1 MASNQSFN
9 GAIIY
14 DPGAYSHQDIDLGGS
29 FPLGVRGIV
38 GIFGESSTG
47 KPGALED
54 IEKNFY
60 TPEELPSIISKYG
73 DGNISDIASFLFAP
87 SNDGAIPNGAQYV
100 YIYKT
105 NASTNASKVV
115 DKKSSNYANY
125 VNFVSKLFGVAGDAI
140 TITWATGAHPSPV
153 VVTVVGTDITITAD
167 NGVATPA
174 QVVAAVNIH
183 PQASLLVTASEQ
195 YSPSI
200 NPWFIDTAYPVL
212 TLAGGNSSVATLYS
226 ATYGLPS
233 NFLTVTNTITNET
246 VAKVTATAPI
256 DLTAHVYLPGDKFTL
271 QLNGSEV
278 YTFTFPVGCNVALDP
293 AEINSIVTL
302 LIALSTPA
310 NWSSP
315 SGGTPINAAFTINVT
330 GTDAAAVLE
339 IKQDATFMGHRK
351 GYGKT
356 MELKDGVG
364 TPLAHSRLNP
374 GFLIPSEE
382 VDTITIKN
390 LSTRSQFS
398 DIVGGDIAISFRYSD
413 LTAQSAQVQ
422 VTSTS
427 VILTVVGGYTPG
439 TYTFLKSQYKT
450 LTDLA
455 SAVNLLSNWSA
466 TFVNPADKFLQT
478 STLDI
483 VSGLGAIS
491 ATNYPCR
498 IKKDAYSVKQFYAQ
512 YAAIVYMTQTTY
524 VTGLLDDQAELSFT
538 GGTVGETTN
547 ASITAALNEMTKVRI
562 NAVLPLFSRDAT
574 ADFADGLTD
583 TASNY
588 TIAGIHAALQN
599 HLALMRT
606 TTRRSERQGYA
617 SLKDTFDNCKIVAS
631 DLTSGLIQLCIQDIK
646 QISAFGELKW
656 FQPFAQAA
664 FLAGGRMGS
673 PVGTPMTFKFFN
685 ISGLRQTAQA
695 MTTDEEDIINDFD
708 PRTQSTEAIIAG
720 ITFMEKPETGG
731 YRFKLDNTTYG
742 KDGNWVWNR
751 GNVVY
756 AADIFAYDFRDKL
769 EKIYVGRKNTVRA
782 SEVKSTCMSILGTYL
797 NEGITVSTADAAG
810 GFKDLTVK
818 IVGNTIYISVTV
830 KLVEGIDF
838 IFIEELIQRAVQS
851 A

>member
-100 YIYKT
+100 YVYKT
-105 NASTNASKVV
+105 NASTNSSKVV

-125 VNFVSKLFGVAGDAI
+125 VNFVSKLFGTAGDAI
-140 TITWATGAHPSPV
+140 TITWATGAPASPV
-153 VVTVVGTDITITAD
+153 VVTVIGTAITVTAD

-174 QVVAAVNIH
+174 QVVSAVNSH

-200 NPWFIDTAYPVL
+200 NPWYIVTTYPVL
-212 TLAGGNSSVATLYS
+212 TLAGGDSSFATLYS
-226 ATYGLPS
+226 AIYGLSS
-233 NFLTVTNTITNET
+233 NFLTSTNTITNET
-246 VAKVTATAPI
+246 VAKVTATAAI
-256 DLTAHVYLPGDKFTL
+256 DLTSHIYVPGDIFTL

-278 YTFTFPVGCNVALDP
+278 YTFTFPAGCNVVGNP
-293 AEINSIVTL
+293 AEIKDIATL
-302 LIALSTPA
+302 AIALVTPG

-315 SGGTPINAAFTINVT
+315 SGATPINGAFTVNVT
-330 GTDAAAVLE
+330 GTNAAAIIE
-339 IKQDATFMGHRK
+339 IRQDATFMGHRK

-356 MELKDGVG
+356 IELTDGTG
-364 TPLAHSRLNP
+364 TPLANSRLTP
-374 GFLIPSEE
+374 GFLIPTEE
-382 VDTITIKN
+382 VATITLKN
-390 LSTRSQFS
+390 LSTKSQVS

-413 LTAQSAQVQ
+413 LTAQSAQVE
-422 VTSTS
+422 VTSTA
-427 VILTVVGGYTPG
+427 VILTVVGGFTPG
-439 TYTFLKSQYKT
+439 THTFLKSQYKT
-450 LTDLA
+450 LTDLS
-455 SAVNLLSNWSA
+455 SAVNLLANWST
-466 TFVNPADKFLQT
+466 TFINPADKFLQT
-478 STLDI
+478 SCLDI
-483 VSGLGAIS
+483 VSALGAIS

-498 IKKDAYSVKQFYAQ
+498 IKNDAYAVKQFYSQ
-512 YAAIVYMTQTTY
+512 YASIAYMVQTTY
-524 VTGLLDDQAELSFT
+524 VTGLLDDQLELSFT
-538 GGTVGETTN
+538 GGTLGATST
-547 ASITAALNEMTKVRI
+547 ASIVAALNEMTKVRI

-574 ADFADGLTD
+574 EDFADGLTD

-588 TIAGIHAALQN
+588 TIVGIHAALQN

-617 SLKDTFDNCKIVAS
+617 SLKDTFDNCKTTAA
-631 DLTSGLIQLCIQDIK
+631 DLTSGLMQLCIQDIK
-646 QISAFGELKW
+646 QISAYGELKW
-656 FQPFAQAA
+656 FQPFVQAA

-685 ISGLRQTAQA
+685 ISGLRQTSQP
-695 MTTDEEDIINDFD
+695 MTTDEEDIVNDFD

-769 EKIYVGRKNTVRA
+769 EKIYVGRKNNVRA
-782 SEVKSTCMSILGTYL
+782 AEVKSTCMSILGTYL

-838 IFIEELIQRAVQS
+838 IFIEELVQRAVQS